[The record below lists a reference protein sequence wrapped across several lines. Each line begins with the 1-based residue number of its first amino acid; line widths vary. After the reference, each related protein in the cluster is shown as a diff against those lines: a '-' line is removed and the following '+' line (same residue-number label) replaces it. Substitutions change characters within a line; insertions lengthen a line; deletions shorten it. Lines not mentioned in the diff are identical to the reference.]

1 MNTTVAWDQR
11 AHTPP
16 AILVTLAWFLLH
28 VAIIYRV
35 ELEPRSSHSPCCCRR
50 CNTDVRSLGD
60 KLHDAEACSVCL
72 SRSAVRRA
80 DSHPAQDPGDLCI
93 SGRRNMCCK
102 LRWHCNKGGRIL
114 LSCRVKWSSTEKI
127 EHSWAKV
134 KIRTSVLLSSLQIS
148 LVPRPSHRLYMQ
160 TVESLR
166 TEALCYHEDRLKY
179 YFLC

>member
-1 MNTTVAWDQR
+1 MNTTVAWGQR

-28 VAIIYRV
+28 VAIMYRV

-80 DSHPAQDPGDLCI
+80 DSHPAQDPGDLYI

-102 LRWHCNKGGRIL
+102 LRWHCNKGWPHPPLMQGEVEFHREDRTL
-114 LSCRVKWSSTEKI
+114 FGKGENTYLSSTFEP
-127 EHSWAKV
+127 
-134 KIRTSVLLSSLQIS
+134 TN
-148 LVPRPSHRLYMQ
+148 
-160 TVESLR
+160 
-166 TEALCYHEDRLKY
+166 
-179 YFLC
+179 